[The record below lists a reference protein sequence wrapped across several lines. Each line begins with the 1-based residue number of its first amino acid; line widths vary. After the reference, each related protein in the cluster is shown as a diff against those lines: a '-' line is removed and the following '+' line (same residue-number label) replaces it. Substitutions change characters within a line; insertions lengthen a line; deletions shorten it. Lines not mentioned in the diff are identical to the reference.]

1 MSDNRQIGHHILNA
15 SSNLL
20 GISFLVITSLRAFHL
35 SDDTLI
41 DELTAVSA
49 VLFLAS
55 TILSYFS
62 LRTAGLRGVR
72 LEGLA
77 DVAFIA
83 GIASLTVS
91 ALMLMFGIIH

>member
-1 MSDNRQIGHHILNA
+1 MSDPRQIGHHILNA

-35 SDDTLI
+35 ADDTLI
-41 DELTAVSA
+41 DELTSVSA

-62 LRTAGLRGVR
+62 LRSGGPRSAQ
-72 LEGLA
+72 LESIA
-77 DVAFIA
+77 DIAFIF
-83 GIASLTVS
+83 GIATLTIS
-91 ALMLMFGIIH
+91 ALMLMLGLVH

>member
-20 GISFLVITSLRAFHL
+20 GISFVVITSLRALHL

-41 DELTAVSA
+41 DELTSVSA

-62 LRTAGLRGVR
+62 LRSGEGRGDR
-72 LEGLA
+72 LESIA
-77 DVAFIA
+77 DIAFIA
-83 GIASLTVS
+83 GIASLTIS
-91 ALMLMFGIIH
+91 AVLLMTGIVR